1 MTSRCVYRLTFFH
14 NPEILILPLHDLLQ
28 IAEILAQIVH
38 FPIVELDR
46 FGRALFNV
54 EARADIDDDGVGVG
68 ELAWHVQG
76 LR

>member
-1 MTSRCVYRLTFFH
+1 MMSSYVYRLTFFYY
-14 NPEILILPLHDLLQ
+14 PEILILPLHDLLQ

-38 FPIVELDR
+38 FPIVEFDR
-46 FGRALFNV
+46 FSSALFNV
-54 EARADIDDDGVGVG
+54 KARADVDDDGAGVG